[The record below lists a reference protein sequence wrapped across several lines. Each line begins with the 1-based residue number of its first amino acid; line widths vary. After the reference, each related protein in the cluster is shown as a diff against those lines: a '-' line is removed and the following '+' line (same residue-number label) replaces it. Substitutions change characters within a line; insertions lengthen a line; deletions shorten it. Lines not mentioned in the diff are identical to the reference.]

1 MWYQYLAQVSLS
13 VPQIATQ
20 DSGVSLGALV
30 SIIGVI
36 GTIGI
41 AAMGMLYNM
50 LKGLS
55 VRLEAIMDRQNIQF
69 TAMFERVDAKIEK
82 VEIGSREARKNM
94 WSEQNN
100 LRERMVELKSLDDSV
115 KELKPIV
122 DDLKFKLASMR

>member
-20 DSGVSLGALV
+20 DSGVSWGALV

>member
-20 DSGVSLGALV
+20 DSGVSWGALV

-41 AAMGMLYNM
+41 AAVGMLYNM

-55 VRLEAIMDRQNIQF
+55 ARLEAIMDRQNIQF